1 MNIRTAASWVLII
14 FALGIAFY
22 MFVLPALNPPIP
34 ETISKSELD
43 SELEPAGKNSLGV
56 DTYWRFK
63 EEMQDWVKILSQLS
77 PVLAMILAYITKKK
91 EK

>member
-14 FALGIAFY
+14 FALGITFY
-22 MFVLPALNPPIP
+22 MFVLPALKRPVA
-34 ETISKSELD
+34 ETISI
-43 SELEPAGKNSLGV
+43 SELEPSGLKNASGV

-63 EEMQDWVKILSQLS
+63 EEVQDWVKILGQLS
-77 PVLAMILAYITKKK
+77 PVISIILAYIIKKK

>member
-43 SELEPAGKNSLGV
+43 SELEPAGRTL
-56 DTYWRFK
+56 
-63 EEMQDWVKILSQLS
+63 WVWIRIGGSR
-77 PVLAMILAYITKKK
+77 KKCRIG
-91 EK
+91 